1 MELFGRT
8 LGAQEV
14 ASLVFLLALLALW
27 GNVLRAQLR
36 ERRWMKRRQAELKA
50 ERGAP
55 SKGPDH
61 GGPWG

>member
-8 LGAQEV
+8 FDAQQV
-14 ASLVFLLALLALW
+14 ASLVFMLALLALW

-36 ERRWMKRRQAELKA
+36 ERRWIKRRQAEMK
-50 ERGAP
+50 GAKDAP
-55 SKGPDH
+55 RRPDC

>member
-8 LGAQEV
+8 FDAQQV
-14 ASLVFLLALLALW
+14 ASLVFMLALLALW

-36 ERRWMKRRQAELKA
+36 ERRWIKRRQAEMK
-50 ERGAP
+50 GA
-55 SKGPDH
+55 KDAARRPDR

>member
-8 LGAQEV
+8 FDAQQV
-14 ASLVFLLALLALW
+14 AGLVFMLALLALW

-36 ERRWMKRRQAELKA
+36 ERRWIKRRQAEMK
-50 ERGAP
+50 GAKDA
-55 SKGPDH
+55 SRRPDR

>member
-1 MELFGRT
+1 MDLFGRT
-8 LGAQEV
+8 LDAQQV

-36 ERRWMKRRQAELKA
+36 ERRWIKRRQAEMKA
-50 ERGAP
+50 AKENP
-55 SKGPDH
+55 KGPDR

>member
-8 LGAQEV
+8 FDAEQVAGLG
-14 ASLVFLLALLALW
+14 FLLALLALW

-36 ERRWMKRRQAELKA
+36 ERRWIKRRQAEMKA
-50 ERGAP
+50 AKREP
-55 SKGPDH
+55 KEPDR

>member
-14 ASLVFLLALLALW
+14 AGLVFLLGALTLW
-27 GNVLRAQLR
+27 GNVLRAQMR
-36 ERRWMKRRQAELKA
+36 ERRWVKKREAELKA
-50 ERGAP
+50 AREKL
-55 SKGPDH
+55 KGPDH